1 MSRQFSRPP
10 PVVSEV
16 ILISYPAPHLLL
28 VTLNRPEQLNAM
40 PRSAHIELSRVW
52 NWYDEES
59 SLRCAVITG
68 KGKGFCAGAD
78 LKEWNEK
85 NRAGVLSHDAGGESW
100 LEHGFGGMSNRR
112 GKKPIIAAVNG
123 HCFGG
128 GFEVMVN
135 SDCVIASE
143 SAKFGLPEVTR
154 GIAAVAGALPR
165 LIRTIGRQRASEMTL
180 LGHTYSAQTL
190 YDWGILNKILPQ
202 DQVLDEALLWAA
214 KVATQSPDAIIL
226 NRAGLLGGW
235 DGEDPTTSTHRTNQG
250 IFKALDGEVNMKE
263 GILSFVEKRSANW
276 IDGKL

>member
-1 MSRQFSRPP
+1 MSQQFSRPP
-10 PVVSEV
+10 PVVSDL

-40 PRSAHIELSRVW
+40 PRSAHIELFPSLP
-52 NWYDEES
+52 

-68 KGKGFCAGAD
+68 KGKGFCAGTD
-78 LKEWNEK
+78 LKD
-85 NRAGVLSHDAGGESW
+85 HDAGGESW

-128 GFEVMVN
+128 GFEVMVS
-135 SDCVIASE
+135 SDFVIASE

-165 LIRTIGRQRASEMTL
+165 LICTIGRQRASEITL
-180 LGHTYSAQTL
+180 LGHTYSAKTL
-190 YDWGILNKILPQ
+190 YDWGILNRILPQ
-202 DQVLDEALLWAA
+202 DRVLDEALLWAV
-214 KVATQSPDAIIL
+214 KVATQSPDVIIL

-235 DGEDPTTSTHRTNQG
+235 DGEDPTTSTHRTNHG
-250 IFKALDGEVNMKE
+250 IFKALDGGVNMKE
-263 GILSFVEKRSANW
+263 GILSFVEKRNANW